1 MSATNPSLA
10 PAIAAY
16 VTAIN
21 SGDSAVV
28 ASIFAD
34 RAQVFDE
41 REHCVGAQQIARWMG
56 KGACRLEILGVQQR
70 TGKVL
75 LDSRVCG
82 DFPGSPQAL
91 RHTFRLD
98 AQGRIERLDIS
109 R

>member
-1 MSATNPSLA
+1 
-10 PAIAAY
+10 
-16 VTAIN
+16 
-21 SGDSAVV
+21 
-28 ASIFAD
+28 
-34 RAQVFDE
+34 
-41 REHCVGAQQIARWMG
+41 ARWMD
-56 KGACRLEILGVQQR
+56 ASHRQRPRLQILGVQQR

>member
-1 MSATNPSLA
+1 
-10 PAIAAY
+10 
-16 VTAIN
+16 
-21 SGDSAVV
+21 
-28 ASIFAD
+28 
-34 RAQVFDE
+34 
-41 REHCVGAQQIARWMG
+41 MG

>member
-1 MSATNPSLA
+1 MSATDPSLA
-10 PAIAAY
+10 PAIVAY
-16 VTAIN
+16 VTAVN
-21 SGDSAVV
+21 SGDSTVV
-28 ASIFAD
+28 ASIFAA

-41 REHCVGAQQIARWMG
+41 REHCVGPQQIARWMG
-56 KGACRLEILGVQQR
+56 AGARRLEVLGVQQR
-70 TGKVL
+70 TGKIL

-98 AQGRIERLDIS
+98 DQGRIERLDIS